1 MPCCWFAGL
10 SKVARFSELIDQGSS
25 GMVQNRVCILT
36 LGVGSGHLRASEV
49 VQRALYDGNDPIE
62 VKLIDALDL
71 ARPWFSWLYVAP
83 YWWMLRHAPWL
94 WRNLFER
101 RQRKLHRAT
110 APDWLFRR
118 GCREVLRQIKNQ
130 APHLVIVTEIGA
142 AEIAALGR
150 REGWF
155 HAPILAVQTDF
166 HTEPPWMQS
175 AIDVYCVASEE
186 ARGQLIGWGV
196 LPNRVFLCG
205 IPVDPAFSFHFDRP
219 DLLRALGLDSH
230 RPVVLVMGGGMGPV
244 PLDKIIESL
253 QLCGVP
259 LQALVVAGRDREL
272 RRRLDLLRGRIAMD
286 LHLFGWT
293 DNIPELMS
301 VSDLLITKP
310 GGLTAAEALA
320 AGLPMILTHPIP
332 GPEERHVRFLEG
344 KGVALHAEQLQDI
357 PRLASRLLG
366 APEELGEMA
375 RRAREWSRPDAA
387 YAIAQVGMALLDR
400 ATYIDLL
407 AAPAQRSGESAYLM

>member
-1 MPCCWFAGL
+1 
-10 SKVARFSELIDQGSS
+10 
-25 GMVQNRVCILT
+25 MVQKRVCILT

-49 VQRALYDGNDPIE
+49 VQRALYDGHDPIE
-62 VKLIDALDL
+62 VKIVDALDT
-71 ARPWFSWLYVAP
+71 ARPWFHWLYVDP

-94 WRNLFER
+94 WRRLFER
-101 RQRKLHRAT
+101 RQRKLHRST
-110 APDWLFRR
+110 APDWMFRR
-118 GCREVLRQIKNQ
+118 GCRDVLRQIKNQ
-130 APHLVIVTEIGA
+130 APHLVIATEIGA

-155 HAPILAVQTDF
+155 NAPILAVQTDF
-166 HTEPPWMQS
+166 QTEPPWVQS
-175 AIDVYCVASEE
+175 AIDVYCVASDE

-196 LPNRVFLCG
+196 LPNRVLLSG
-205 IPVDPAFSFHFDRP
+205 IPVDPSFSLPFDRP
-219 DLLRALGLDSH
+219 DLFRALGLDAR

-244 PLDKIIESL
+244 PLDKVVESL
-253 QLCGVP
+253 EICGVP
-259 LQALVVAGRDREL
+259 AQVLVVAGHNREL
-272 RRRLDLLRGRIAMD
+272 HRRLELLRGRLAMD

-293 DNIPELMS
+293 DNVPELMA

-332 GPEERHVRFLEG
+332 GPEERHVRFLEH
-344 KGVALHAEQLQDI
+344 KGVALHAARLTDI

-366 APEELGEMA
+366 APEEIVAMR

-387 YAIAQVGMALLDR
+387 HAIAQVALALLEK

-407 AAPAQRSGESAYLM
+407 ATPAQRSGESAYLM